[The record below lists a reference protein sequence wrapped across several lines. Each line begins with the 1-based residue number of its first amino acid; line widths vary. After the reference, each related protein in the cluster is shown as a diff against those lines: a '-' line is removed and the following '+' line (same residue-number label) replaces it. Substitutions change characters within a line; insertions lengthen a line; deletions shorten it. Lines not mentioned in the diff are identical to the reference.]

1 MNNVA
6 VDLGMKKSALGPKK
20 KKAKQS
26 EFVRWF
32 APLVQALK
40 DLGGSAAPREAL
52 ERIAEIEKVPEE
64 LRNEV
69 LSSGQ
74 ERFYNQVHWARQ
86 YLVWAGLIDSG
97 RRGVWT
103 LTPAGRQT
111 TLTANSAREIFLE
124 QVRQRAKLRKPSNEA
139 VRELIAQD
147 DEQPLDTPQADEDA
161 SLVSFLQVVK
171 SLSPSG
177 FERLSMRLLREAGF
191 ERVSVTGRSNDGGI
205 DGVGVLQLNDLVSF
219 KVVFQCKKCENAV
232 PPKEIRDLRGAMQGR
247 AEKGIFLTTSTFT
260 SNARSEAERAG
271 AVPIEL
277 VDGEKL
283 FEMFKRYELG
293 LKPRTVFDID
303 LSFFEQFE

>member
-1 MNNVA
+1 MDNIISPSGSGNA
-6 VDLGMKKSALGPKK
+6 SGGTHKKT
-20 KKAKQS
+20 KQS

-32 APLVQALK
+32 GPLIQALK

-52 ERIAEIEKVPEE
+52 ERIAQIEKVPEA

-103 LTPAGRQT
+103 LTTAGRQT
-111 TLTANSAREIFLE
+111 TLSAATAREIFLE
-124 QVRQRAKLRKPSNEA
+124 QLRLRTKLRKPSVDSAAESS
-139 VRELIAQD
+139 VHGDGL
-147 DEQPLDTPQADEDA
+147 PPDTPQADEDA
-161 SLVSFLQVVK
+161 SLLGFLRVVK
-171 SLSPSG
+171 NLSPSG

-219 KVVFQCKKCENAV
+219 NVVFQCKKWENAV

-260 SNARSEAERAG
+260 SNARAEAERPG

-283 FEMFKRYELG
+283 FDMFKRYELG

>member
-1 MNNVA
+1 M
-6 VDLGMKKSALGPKK
+6 
-20 KKAKQS
+20 AKQS

-32 APLVQALK
+32 APLIQALK

-52 ERIAEIEKVPEE
+52 ERIAEIEKVPEA

-103 LTPAGRQT
+103 LTPTGRQT
-111 TLTANSAREIFLE
+111 SLTAETAREIFLE
-124 QVRQRAKLRKPSNEA
+124 QVRLRAKLRKPSSDV
-139 VRELIAQD
+139 VRVSAAQD
-147 DEQPLDTPQADEDA
+147 EALPSDTPQADEDA
-161 SLVSFLQVVK
+161 SLVGFLRVVK
-171 SLSPSG
+171 SLSPS
-177 FERLSMRLLREAGF
+177 GF

-219 KVVFQCKKCENAV
+219 NVVFQCKKWEAAV
-232 PPKEIRDLRGAMQGR
+232 PPREIRDLRGAMQGR
-247 AEKGIFLTTSTFT
+247 AEKGIFITTSTFT
-260 SNARSEAERAG
+260 SNARAEAEKPG

-283 FEMFKRYELG
+283 FDMFKRYELG

>member
-1 MNNVA
+1 MA
-6 VDLGMKKSALGPKK
+6 EQKQKG
-20 KKAKQS
+20 KQS

-32 APLVQALK
+32 APLLQALK

-52 ERIAEIEKVPEE
+52 ERIAEIEQVPES
-64 LRNEV
+64 LRNAI

-86 YLVWAGLIDSG
+86 YLVWEGLIDSG
-97 RRGVWT
+97 KRGVWT
-103 LTPAGRQT
+103 LTPKGWDTQLNAK
-111 TLTANSAREIFLE
+111 SAREIFLE
-124 QVRQRAKLRKPSNEA
+124 QVRKRAVIRKPSAAA
-139 VRELIAQD
+139 VDSAPDGNDKPE
-147 DEQPLDTPQADEDA
+147 DTPQADEDA
-161 SLVSFLQVVK
+161 SLESFLRVVK
-171 SLSPSG
+171 DLSPNG

-219 KVVFQCKKCENAV
+219 NVVFQCKKWEGSV
-232 PPKEIRDLRGAMQGR
+232 PPKEIRDLRGAMAGR

-260 SNARSEAERAG
+260 SNARAEAERPG
-271 AVPIEL
+271 AAPIEL

-293 LKPRTVFDID
+293 LKPRTVYDID
-303 LSFFEQFE
+303 LSFFEQFQ

>member
-1 MNNVA
+1 VA
-6 VDLGMKKSALGPKK
+6 EQKQKG
-20 KKAKQS
+20 KQS

-32 APLVQALK
+32 APLLQALK

-52 ERIAEIEKVPEE
+52 ERIAQIEKVPES
-64 LRNEV
+64 LRNEI

-86 YLVWAGLIDSG
+86 YLVWEGLIDSG
-97 RRGVWT
+97 KRGVWT
-103 LTPAGRQT
+103 LTPKGLQT
-111 TLTANSAREIFLE
+111 QLDAKSSREIFLE
-124 QVRQRAKLRKPSNEA
+124 QVRKRAVIRKPSTTA
-139 VRELIAQD
+139 VDSAPDSSDKPE
-147 DEQPLDTPQADEDA
+147 DTPQADEDA
-161 SLVSFLQVVK
+161 SLESFLRVVK
-171 SLSPSG
+171 DLSPNG

-219 KVVFQCKKCENAV
+219 NVVFQCKKWEGSV
-232 PPKEIRDLRGAMQGR
+232 PPKEIRDLRGAMAGR

-260 SNARSEAERAG
+260 SNARAEAERPG
-271 AVPIEL
+271 AAPIEL

-303 LSFFEQFE
+303 LAFFEQFR

>member
-1 MNNVA
+1 MECHLKTIVSKETSGVA
-6 VDLGMKKSALGPKK
+6 NQKQKS
-20 KKAKQS
+20 KQS

-32 APLVQALK
+32 APLLQALK

-52 ERIAEIEKVPEE
+52 ERIAEIEKVPDA

-86 YLVWAGLIDSG
+86 YLVWEGLIDSG
-97 RRGVWT
+97 KRGVWT
-103 LTPAGRQT
+103 LTAKGLETQ
-111 TLTANSAREIFLE
+111 LDSNSAREIFLE
-124 QVRQRAKLRKPSNEA
+124 QVRKRAAIRKPRA
-139 VRELIAQD
+139 VVSENAVDSD
-147 DEQPLDTPQADEDA
+147 DKPEDTPQSDEDA
-161 SLVSFLQVVK
+161 SLESFLRVVK
-171 SLSPSG
+171 DLSPNG

-219 KVVFQCKKCENAV
+219 NVVFQCKKWEGSV
-232 PPKEIRDLRGAMQGR
+232 PPKEIRDLRGAMAGR

-260 SNARSEAERAG
+260 SNARAEAERPG
-271 AVPIEL
+271 AAPIEL

-303 LSFFEQFE
+303 LAFFEQFR

>member
-1 MNNVA
+1 MSGSSKA
-6 VDLGMKKSALGPKK
+6 SGDAKK
-20 KKAKQS
+20 KPKQS

-52 ERIAEIEKVPEE
+52 ERIAEIEQVPES

-103 LTPAGRQT
+103 LTTAGRQA
-111 TLTANSAREIFLE
+111 TLTAEMAREIFLE
-124 QVRQRAKLRKPSNEA
+124 QVRLRAKLRKPSTDSSREA
-139 VRELIAQD
+139 SVLD
-147 DEQPLDTPQADEDA
+147 DALPPDTPQADEDA
-161 SLVSFLQVVK
+161 SLVGFLRVVK
-171 SLSPSG
+171 NLSPSG
-177 FERLSMRLLREAGF
+177 FERLSMRLLREAGS

-219 KVVFQCKKCENAV
+219 NVVFQCKKWENAV

-260 SNARSEAERAG
+260 SNARAEAERPG

-283 FEMFKRYELG
+283 FDMFKRYELG

>member
-1 MNNVA
+1 LNKTDVT
-6 VDLGMKKSALGPKK
+6 LGSSKTSGDTK

-32 APLVQALK
+32 VPLLQALK

-52 ERIAEIEKVPEE
+52 ERIAEIEQVPET

-86 YLVWAGLIDSG
+86 YLVWAGFIDSG

-103 LTPAGRQT
+103 LTAKGRQT
-111 TLTANSAREIFLE
+111 SLTAETAREIFLE
-124 QVRQRAKLRKPSNEA
+124 QVRLRAKLRKPSSDSA
-139 VRELIAQD
+139 RESSAQD
-147 DEQPLDTPQADEDA
+147 EALPPDTPQADEDA
-161 SLVSFLQVVK
+161 SLLSFLRVVK
-171 SLSPSG
+171 NLSPSG

-219 KVVFQCKKCENAV
+219 NVVFQCKKWENAV

-260 SNARSEAERAG
+260 SNARGEAERPG

-283 FEMFKRYELG
+283 FDMFKRYELG

>member
-1 MNNVA
+1 MTKA
-6 VDLGMKKSALGPKK
+6 TIQKKKSG
-20 KKAKQS
+20 QS

-32 APLVQALK
+32 APLIQALK

-52 ERIAEIEKVPEE
+52 ERIAEIEKVPDA
-64 LRNEV
+64 LRNEI

-86 YLVWAGLIDSG
+86 YLVWEGLIDSG
-97 RRGVWT
+97 KRGVWT
-103 LTPAGRQT
+103 LTPKGLDTNLDA
-111 TLTANSAREIFLE
+111 AAARNIFIE
-124 QVRQRAKLRKPSNEA
+124 QVRKRAAIRKPTVSTSDS
-139 VRELIAQD
+139 VLDGD
-147 DEQPLDTPQADEDA
+147 DKPEDTPQSDEDA
-161 SLVSFLQVVK
+161 SLQRFLTVVK
-171 SLSPSG
+171 GLSPNG

-219 KVVFQCKKCENAV
+219 NVVFQCKKWEGSV
-232 PPKEIRDLRGAMQGR
+232 PPKEIRDLRGAMAGR

-260 SNARSEAERAG
+260 SNARAEAERPG

-283 FEMFKRYELG
+283 FDMFKRYELG

-303 LSFFEQFE
+303 LVFFDQFR

>member
-1 MNNVA
+1 MVEQR
-6 VDLGMKKSALGPKK
+6 PKT
-20 KKAKQS
+20 KQS

-32 APLVQALK
+32 APLLQALK

-52 ERIAEIEKVPEE
+52 ERIAEIENVPEA

-86 YLVWAGLIDSG
+86 YLVWEGLIDSG
-97 RRGVWT
+97 KRGVWT
-103 LTPAGRQT
+103 LTPKGLATQLNAT
-111 TLTANSAREIFLE
+111 SAREIFLD
-124 QVRQRAKLRKPSNEA
+124 QVRKHAAIKKPTPTPSER
-139 VRELIAQD
+139 VSDID
-147 DEQPLDTPQADEDA
+147 DRPEDTPQSDEDA
-161 SLVSFLQVVK
+161 SLQSFLRVVK
-171 SLSPSG
+171 GLSPNG

-219 KVVFQCKKCENAV
+219 NVVFQCKKWEGSV
-232 PPKEIRDLRGAMQGR
+232 PPKEIRDLRGAMAGR
-247 AEKGIFLTTSTFT
+247 AEKGIFLTTGAFT
-260 SNARSEAERAG
+260 SNARAEAERPG

-283 FEMFKRYELG
+283 FDMFKRYELG

-303 LSFFEQFE
+303 LAFFEQFK

>member
-1 MNNVA
+1 MEKLRV
-6 VDLGMKKSALGPKK
+6 VEKKQKG
-20 KKAKQS
+20 KQS

-32 APLVQALK
+32 APLLQALK

-52 ERIAEIEKVPEE
+52 ERIAEIEKVPES
-64 LRNEV
+64 LRNEI

-86 YLVWAGLIDSG
+86 YLVWEGLIDSG
-97 RRGVWT
+97 KRGVWT
-103 LTPAGRQT
+103 LTPKGLQT
-111 TLTANSAREIFLE
+111 QLDAKSAREIFLE
-124 QVRQRAKLRKPSNEA
+124 QVRKRAVIRKPSVAA
-139 VRELIAQD
+139 VDSTPDSNDKPE
-147 DEQPLDTPQADEDA
+147 DTPQADEDA
-161 SLVSFLQVVK
+161 SLESFLRVLK
-171 SLSPSG
+171 SLSPYG

-219 KVVFQCKKCENAV
+219 NVVFQCKKWEGSV
-232 PPKEIRDLRGAMQGR
+232 PPKEIRDLRGAMAGR
-247 AEKGIFLTTSTFT
+247 AEKGIFLTTSSFT
-260 SNARSEAERAG
+260 SNARAEAERPG
-271 AVPIEL
+271 AAPIEL

-303 LSFFEQFE
+303 VAFFEQFR

>member
-1 MNNVA
+1 M
-6 VDLGMKKSALGPKK
+6 GMSEQKPKNRE
-20 KKAKQS
+20 S

-32 APLVQALK
+32 APLIQALK

-52 ERIAEIEKVPEE
+52 ERIAQIEKVPEA
-64 LRNEV
+64 LRNAV

-86 YLVWAGLIDSG
+86 YLVWEGLIDSG
-97 RRGVWT
+97 KRGVWT
-103 LTPAGRQT
+103 LTPRGI
-111 TLTANSAREIFLE
+111 TAQLDAASSRAIFLE
-124 QVRQRAKLRKPSNEA
+124 QVRKRAEIRKSSVASSEGASEA
-139 VRELIAQD
+139 EDR
-147 DEQPLDTPQADEDA
+147 PKDTPQSDEDA
-161 SLVSFLQVVK
+161 GLQRFLSVVK
-171 SLSPSG
+171 NLSPNG

-219 KVVFQCKKCENAV
+219 NVVFQCKKWEGSV
-232 PPKEIRDLRGAMQGR
+232 PPKEIRDLRGAMAGR

-260 SNARSEAERAG
+260 SNARAEAERPG

-283 FEMFKRYELG
+283 FDMFKRYELG

-303 LSFFEQFE
+303 LAFFEQFK

>member
-1 MNNVA
+1 MG
-6 VDLGMKKSALGPKK
+6 DPKQKSR
-20 KKAKQS
+20 QS

-32 APLVQALK
+32 APLIQALK

-52 ERIAEIEKVPEE
+52 ERIAEIEKVPDSV
-64 LRNEV
+64 RNEV

-86 YLVWAGLIDSG
+86 YLVWEGLIDSG
-97 RRGVWT
+97 KRGVWT
-103 LTPAGRQT
+103 LTPKGLAARLDAT
-111 TLTANSAREIFLE
+111 SARKIFLE
-124 QVRQRAKLRKPSNEA
+124 QVRKRATIKKPTTATFESSSDSDGKPA
-139 VRELIAQD
+139 
-147 DEQPLDTPQADEDA
+147 DTPQSDEDA
-161 SLVSFLQVVK
+161 SLQQFLRVVK
-171 SLSPSG
+171 DLSPNG

-219 KVVFQCKKCENAV
+219 NVVFQCKKWEGSV
-232 PPKEIRDLRGAMQGR
+232 PPKEIRDLRGAMAGR

-260 SNARSEAERAG
+260 SNARAEAERAG

-283 FEMFKRYELG
+283 FDMFKRYELG

-303 LSFFEQFE
+303 LAFFEQFK

>member
-1 MNNVA
+1 MNKVNAASGLDKVS
-6 VDLGMKKSALGPKK
+6 GESKKKS
-20 KKAKQS
+20 KQS

-32 APLVQALK
+32 APLIQALK

-52 ERIAEIEKVPEE
+52 ERIAEIEKVPES

-103 LTPAGRQT
+103 LTSTGRQT
-111 TLTANSAREIFLE
+111 TLTAETSREIFLD
-124 QVRQRAKLRKPSNEA
+124 QVRLRAKLRKPSNDIVQEPA
-139 VRELIAQD
+139 AQD
-147 DEQPLDTPQADEDA
+147 EALPPDTPQADEDA
-161 SLVSFLQVVK
+161 SLVGFLRVVK

-219 KVVFQCKKCENAV
+219 NVVFQCKKWEAAV

-260 SNARSEAERAG
+260 SNARAEAERPV

-283 FEMFKRYELG
+283 FDMFKRYELG

-303 LSFFEQFE
+303 LVFFEQFE